1 MKRLRIAYALV
12 TSVLVA
18 LAVLPAALI
27 WFAAL
32 EALDT
37 FLIWRKAAREL
48 IAAELRKA
56 AR

>member
-1 MKRLRIAYALV
+1 MKRLRIAYVFV

-37 FLIWRKAAREL
+37 FLIWRQAAREL
-48 IAAELRKA
+48 ITEECERA